1 MEKPEKPLL
10 KEVVKEDFMMEKEEK
25 KAYDRRIKET
35 NEMKE
40 MKPIGRKKPGVGSSL
55 DQL

>member
-1 MEKPEKPLL
+1 
-10 KEVVKEDFMMEKEEK
+10 MMEKEEK